1 MRKRCPSPA
10 WRSTTASTPIR
21 VPASGA
27 APRCITKRRATSPN
41 CRCTRS
47 TAALRLRERLLHA
60 AKARIAVA
68 NPRLLQ
74 TVTEL
79 CISSLLHS
87 HSCRRVKQAA
97 PSSPR
102 SPSKLIDD
110 FTHGLR
116 DWYQLNAGNLT
127 HQQLWTRKVTDPLW
141 RGPDGSK
148 LVLTLK
154 IPQTNRL
161 HIVLQQNEW
170 RSYRGPAARAGKI
183 FHQDVPTHIGA
194 DGLDDAESWDE
205 VVNPRGRDKTEEH
218 LLTVHTPDLPLPDQ
232 MAYLAA
238 EGTDAE
244 QTDGK
249 VADAAIRLLR
259 DYAAKPFFI
268 AAGFYRP
275 HLPSIAPKK
284 WFDLYALD
292 QTTLPALPTD
302 YRSRVPAAALSSTP
316 VWPNFGTTEL
326 QARECILAYE
336 ATVSFVDAQIGRVLD
351 ALDEMKLADKTII
364 VLWGDHGFHL
374 GEHGLWRKNSLF
386 EESTR
391 APLII
396 AVPGIKGGKTCA
408 SPVEFI
414 DIFPTVVESAG
425 LPLPA
430 GLEGVSLLPLLRDPA
445 TPHDRPARSMVQFRG
460 VPGRT
465 VRTATWRYTEW
476 GENGNAGTRVV

>member
-1 MRKRCPSPA
+1 MR
-10 WRSTTASTPIR
+10 RSTTLIFLCWIGSAL
-21 VPASGA
+21 AGA
-27 APRCITKRRATSPN
+27 AQVVSSPKLNVLFIAVDDLNTRLGCYGDPRVKTPNIDRLAARGVRFDRAYCQYPSCGPSRASVLTGLRPQTTGVLN
-41 CRCTRS
+41 NKT
-47 TAALRLRERLLHA
+47 RLRDTL
-60 AKARIAVA
+60 
-68 NPRLLQ
+68 
-74 TVTEL
+74 
-79 CISSLLHS
+79 
-87 HSCRRVKQAA
+87 
-97 PSSPR
+97 
-102 SPSKLIDD
+102 
-110 FTHGLR
+110 
-116 DWYQLNAGNLT
+116 
-127 HQQLWTRKVTDPLW
+127 
-141 RGPDGSK
+141 PDA
-148 LVLTLK
+148 LTL
-154 IPQTNRL
+154 PQWFR
-161 HIVLQQNEW
+161 QQG
-170 RSYRGPAARAGKI
+170 YHAARAGKI
-183 FHQDVPTHIGA
+183 FHQDVPTHIGT
-194 DGLDDAESWDE
+194 DGLDDAQSWDE
-205 VVNPRGRDKTEEH
+205 VVNPRGRDKDEEH

-249 VADAAIRLLR
+249 VAEAAIRLLK
-259 DYAAKPFFI
+259 AHGAKPFFI

-292 QTTLPALPTD
+292 QTTLPALPAD
-302 YRSRVPAAALSSTP
+302 YRSRVPGAALSSTP

-336 ATVSFVDAQIGRVLD
+336 ATVSFVDAQIGRLLD
-351 ALDEMKLADKTII
+351 ALDEMKLADKTVI

-396 AVPGIKGGKTCA
+396 AAPGIEGGKTCA

-430 GLEGVSLLPLLRDPA
+430 GLEGVSLMPLLHDPA
-445 TPHDRPARSMVQFRG
+445 MPHNRPARSMVQFRE

-465 VRTATWRYTEW
+465 VRTAKWRYTEW
-476 GENGNAGTRVV
+476 GESGNGGRELYDETADPKEMNNLADDPAHAEICEHLRRLLD

>member
-1 MRKRCPSPA
+1 MGFADVGTAEADPNQRFNVLFIAVDDLNTRLGCYGDARVKTPNIDRLAARGVRFDRAYCQYPSCGPSRA
-10 WRSTTASTPIR
+10 SVLTGLRPQTTGVLNNKT
-21 VPASGA
+21 
-27 APRCITKRRATSPN
+27 
-41 CRCTRS
+41 
-47 TAALRLRERLLHA
+47 RLRDALPDAMTLPQWFR
-60 AKARIAVA
+60 
-68 NPRLLQ
+68 
-74 TVTEL
+74 
-79 CISSLLHS
+79 
-87 HSCRRVKQAA
+87 
-97 PSSPR
+97 
-102 SPSKLIDD
+102 
-110 FTHGLR
+110 
-116 DWYQLNAGNLT
+116 
-127 HQQLWTRKVTDPLW
+127 QQ
-141 RGPDGSK
+141 GY
-148 LVLTLK
+148 
-154 IPQTNRL
+154 
-161 HIVLQQNEW
+161 H
-170 RSYRGPAARAGKI
+170 AARAGKI
-183 FHQDVPTHIGA
+183 FHQDVPTHIGT

-205 VVNPRGRDKTEEH
+205 VVNPCGRDKAEEH

-275 HLPSIAPKK
+275 HLPGIAPKK

-292 QTTLPALPTD
+292 QTTLPVLPAD

-326 QARECILAYE
+326 QALECILAYE

-351 ALDEMKLADKTII
+351 ALDEMKLADKTVI

-396 AVPGIKGGKTCA
+396 AVPGIEGGKACA

-465 VRTATWRYTEW
+465 VRTAKWRYTEW
-476 GENGNAGTRVV
+476 GENGSAGRELYDETADPKEMNNLASDPAHAETAAKLKTLLK

>member
-1 MRKRCPSPA
+1 MK
-10 WRSTTASTPIR
+10 I
-21 VPASGA
+21 
-27 APRCITKRRATSPN
+27 
-41 CRCTRS
+41 
-47 TAALRLRERLLHA
+47 
-60 AKARIAVA
+60 
-68 NPRLLQ
+68 PRLLLLALVLPVASFAQPLNVLFIAVDDLNTRIGCYGDTQVKTPNIDRLAARGVRFDRAYCQYPSCGPSRASVLTGMRPQ
-74 TVTEL
+74 TTGVLNNKT
-79 CISSLLHS
+79 
-87 HSCRRVKQAA
+87 R
-97 PSSPR
+97 
-102 SPSKLIDD
+102 
-110 FTHGLR
+110 LR
-116 DWYQLNAGNLT
+116 DALPDAMTLPQWF
-127 HQQLWTRKVTDPLW
+127 RKQ
-141 RGPDGSK
+141 GY
-148 LVLTLK
+148 
-154 IPQTNRL
+154 
-161 HIVLQQNEW
+161 H
-170 RSYRGPAARAGKI
+170 AARAGKI
-183 FHQDVPTHIGA
+183 FHQDVPTHIGTN
-194 DGLDDAESWDE
+194 GLDDAESWDE
-205 VVNPRGRDKTEEH
+205 VVNPRGRDKDEEH

-249 VADAAIRLLR
+249 VADATIRLLKAH
-259 DYAAKPFFI
+259 AAKPFFI

-292 QTTLPALPTD
+292 QTTLPALPAD
-302 YRSRVPAAALSSTP
+302 YRQHVPGAALSSTP

-351 ALDEMKLADKTII
+351 ALDEMKLADNTVI

-396 AVPGIKGGKTCA
+396 AAPGIEGGKTCA

-414 DIFPTVVESAG
+414 DIFPTVVVAAG
-425 LPLPA
+425 LPIPSS
-430 GLEGVSLLPLLRDPA
+430 LEGVSLLPLLRDPA
-445 TPHDRPARSMVQFRG
+445 TRHDRPARSMVQFRE

-465 VRTATWRYTEW
+465 VRTARWRYTEW
-476 GENGNAGTRVV
+476 GEDGSAGRELYDEAADSKEMNNLANDPAHAATCERLRTLLK